1 MLNRSAIMH
10 FDRFPALL
18 EGSRIVIRY
27 TEARQCARAL
37 CRWLADTMNASA
49 VGIRFTD
56 KDKTYH
62 WEERVGRIVPGAGTT
77 PWTRPFPDG
86 RSSWIFDG
94 GQTMAEP
101 LAPVLDTIAQQWLT
115 RNWSGSAERTR
126 LQPLISRGR
135 PNPAWVAVSRRSR
148 IVQSRLP
155 HLSHSLRPLLLIGE
169 TGSGKHYLARLI
181 HRSSPDPSAPFRGPD
196 NPSHSSAPGEL
207 GTLYI
212 TGWNLLDQK
221 ARTRILD
228 NARRENR
235 RLIAALTPPQSDEQ
249 TAPPTETIEETIEK
263 TWTLQTD
270 QDSLIMHIPALR
282 ERIEDIPLLAG
293 HFLNKASAAA
303 GRRTPEISPT
313 AVEAL
318 RCYPWPGNI
327 RELEETIFLALDTLP
342 IENSR
347 LSIGDLPPAVRGALA
362 RPAEPSFPERLV
374 ALEYEALKEELRR
387 QRGNMTRTAR
397 ALGLTPRQVS
407 WRLKKYGINPRD
419 FKPAHYPIAG

>member
-1 MLNRSAIMH
+1 MKEMTL
-10 FDRFPALL
+10 DRFPALL

-37 CRWLADTMNASA
+37 CRWLADTMNAST

-56 KDKTYH
+56 KNKIHH
-62 WEERVGRIVPGAGTT
+62 WEERVGRIVPGAGKA
-77 PWTRPFPDG
+77 PWSRPFPDG

-101 LAPVLDTIAQQWLT
+101 LAPVLDTIAEQWLT
-115 RNWSGSAERTR
+115 RDWAGSSERSR
-126 LQPLISRGR
+126 LHPPADRTE

-148 IVQSRLP
+148 ILQSRLP
-155 HLSHSLRPLLLIGE
+155 YLSQSRHPLLFIGE
-169 TGSGKHYLARLI
+169 TGTGKHYLARLI
-181 HRSSPDPSAPFRGPD
+181 HRNSPDPSAPFRGPD
-196 NPSHSSAPGEL
+196 EDAEEG

-212 TGWNLLDQK
+212 PEWNRIGEK
-221 ARTRILD
+221 TRIRMLD
-228 NARRENR
+228 SSLRRSW
-235 RLIAALTPPQSDEQ
+235 RLIAAFTPGQDTED
-249 TAPPTETIEETIEK
+249 TAALSETIEK
-263 TWTLQTD
+263 AWMRQAGEGAMTLRV
-270 QDSLIMHIPALR
+270 PALR

-293 HFLNKASAAA
+293 YFLNKTAAAA

-327 RELEETIFLALDTLP
+327 RELEESIFRALGILP
-342 IENSR
+342 MENSR

-374 ALEYEALKEELRR
+374 ALEYEAIKEELRR
-387 QRGNMTRTAR
+387 QRGNMTRTAQ
-397 ALGLTPRQVS
+397 ALGLTPRQIS
-407 WRLKKYGINPRD
+407 WRLKKYGINPRE
-419 FKPAHYPIAG
+419 FKQSSCPVAG

>member
-1 MLNRSAIMH
+1 MH

-18 EGSRIVIRY
+18 EGSRIVIRC

-62 WEERVGRIVPGAGTT
+62 WEERVRRIVPGAGTT
-77 PWTRPFPDG
+77 PWSRPFPDG

-101 LAPVLDTIAQQWLT
+101 FAPVLDTIAQQWLT
-115 RNWSGSAERTR
+115 RNWSGSPERAR
-126 LQPLISRGR
+126 LQPLICHDW
-135 PNPAWVAVSRRSR
+135 PNSAWVAVSHCSR

-169 TGSGKHYLARLI
+169 PGSGKHYLARLI

-196 NPSHSSAPGEL
+196 NSSHSSDRGEG
-207 GTLYI
+207 GTFYI
-212 TGWNLLDQK
+212 TGWNLLDEK
-221 ARTRILD
+221 ARIRIFD

-249 TAPPTETIEETIEK
+249 TELLTETIEKI
-263 TWTLQTD
+263 WTLQTD
-270 QDSLIMHIPALR
+270 EDSLVMRIPALR

-318 RCYPWPGNI
+318 RCCSWPGNI
-327 RELEETIFLALDTLP
+327 RELEESMFRALDTLP
-342 IENSR
+342 MENSR

-362 RPAEPSFPERLV
+362 RPAEPSFPERLA

-387 QRGNMTRTAR
+387 QRGNITRTAR

-419 FKPAHYPIAG
+419 FKPAHSPIAG